1 LFFLTHGVIF
11 SIGNGQPR
19 ERALCQLYRH
29 TFVSYS
35 RRPLHETTRQSSGDR
50 MDCRYRKV
58 DASVVA
64 TNVRHGSAHYLRA
77 IRNQGELGSTRHL
90 GAFSW
95 DHCQKAQ
102 LPLCATV
109 HRCLQHKAPQYMTD
123 CCIHTSD
130 IARRQHLRSAG
141 SHQLFVPRHRRSMFR
156 LEPFLWPAR
165 RPGTRYQYPRQF
177 L

>member
-1 LFFLTHGVIF
+1 MWCGLCIRLCDKFPTEFNSERILKIGQYLVKLWARVRCLVFLTHGVIF

-29 TFVSYS
+29 TFVPYG

-95 DHCQKAQ
+95 DH
-102 LPLCATV
+102 
-109 HRCLQHKAPQYMTD
+109 
-123 CCIHTSD
+123 
-130 IARRQHLRSAG
+130 
-141 SHQLFVPRHRRSMFR
+141 
-156 LEPFLWPAR
+156 
-165 RPGTRYQYPRQF
+165 
-177 L
+177 